1 MVSQVFVKICQ
12 ILHFKYAQFVKCQLY
27 LNKPILKSGNM
38 GESVKYKKCS
48 FMLSWT
54 HTTTGMLRKHLVHVF
69 RQDQTE
75 KNSKNCQALS

>member
-48 FMLSWT
+48 FMLS
-54 HTTTGMLRKHLVHVF
+54 
-69 RQDQTE
+69 
-75 KNSKNCQALS
+75 